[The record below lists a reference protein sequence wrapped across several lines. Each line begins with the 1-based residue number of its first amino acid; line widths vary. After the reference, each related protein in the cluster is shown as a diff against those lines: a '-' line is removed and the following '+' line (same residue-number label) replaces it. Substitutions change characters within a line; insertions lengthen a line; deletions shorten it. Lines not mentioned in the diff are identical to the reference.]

1 MVLEFDSFDL
11 NQSKMSYFRVRNRY
25 VLIIPQFS
33 IKIINIDFM
42 RKIDPCHF
50 RRDRVEKMPNALIVL
65 PPQTSFVQ
73 FFFEQLYK
81 KASRQTHIAQGE
93 DFVMRKE
100 FCKFFDKI
108 MECTS

>member
-1 MVLEFDSFDL
+1 MLEIG
-11 NQSKMSYFRVRNRY
+11 KY
-25 VLIIPQFS
+25 VLLIPQFS
-33 IKIINIDFM
+33 IKIININFM
-42 RKIDPCHF
+42 RKIDLYCF
-50 RRDRVEKMPNALIVL
+50 RRDEVEKMPNALIVL